1 MAMVI
6 NSNIMSL
13 NAQNQL
19 TKTNNDL
26 NTAMER
32 LTSGKRINSAA
43 DDAAG
48 LAISNR
54 MTSQVRG
61 LDQAVRNAND
71 GISLI
76 QTAEGALEEST
87 NILQRM
93 RELSIQSANG
103 TYSEGNRSTLNAE
116 VAQLKEELNR
126 ISETTSFNG
135 QKILDGSLGNVD
147 LQVGSEANET
157 IGFEIQAMDAK
168 TLGLGSTSG
177 DMLGAENTLAADT
190 TALENNSITING
202 QSILA
207 AGETWTGGTDSIG
220 ELVDKINT
228 NVRGVTAS
236 TYSEV
241 EADTAGSGVLVEGTD
256 SLTVDVTKLDGETLS
271 FSITGTETMDEVV
284 DKLNEEGG
292 GLISAS
298 INDDGKLVVSAENV
312 TDLTLTG
319 GGAAANGSDDSLGL
333 GAGADTV
340 TNTASLSLKADDGS
354 DIIVERGSTGTTA
367 DLESFGFREN
377 NQGGVIEGGEWDG
390 ATALAVGDLKINGVS
405 VGAADDAANPSL
417 QDNIDAINAVSNET
431 GVTATAFTSIEI
443 DTATNS
449 TGAGTAG
456 AFTINGVTVAA
467 GADAKISTTVA
478 EINKVSDETGITAVV
493 EGDYV
498 RLEGDVASVTFGDDA
513 GLSDNGAAFAAVLG
527 AGLAAGTDVQD
538 QLGGVKLTSESG
550 SPISVEVTADGEN
563 ATGLLNA
570 NATADGKF
578 GAAVNS
584 IDISTVNGAQKAIGI
599 IDNALDTINSTRGDL
614 GAVNNRL
621 DFTINNLSSI
631 SENVSAARSRIEDA
645 DFAKESAALSRSQ
658 VLQQAG
664 TSMLAQANAAPQQV
678 LSLLQ

>member
-168 TLGLGSTSG
+168 TLGLGSTSS
-177 DMLGAENTLAADT
+177 DVMGAASNLSAQVFEAG
-190 TALENNSITING
+190 SINVNG

-207 AGETWTGGTDSIG
+207 VGETWDGSSDEMGDLI
-220 ELVDKINT
+220 DKINT
-228 NVRGVTAS
+228 NVRGVTAG
-236 TYSEV
+236 TYAET
-241 EADTAGSGVLVEGTD
+241 TATSVGTGVLVEGTD
-256 SLTVDVTKLDGETLS
+256 TLTISLDKLDGTTAAI
-271 FSITGTETMDEVV
+271 SITGTEDMNELVT
-284 DKLNEEGG
+284 KLNEEGG
-292 GLISAS
+292 GLLNAS
-298 INDDGKLVVSAENV
+298 VGDDGKLTISAENV
-312 TDLTLTG
+312 AGIDMTT
-319 GGAAANGSDDSLGL
+319 NGSDVAAATGTL
-333 GAGADTV
+333 ADAE
-340 TNTASLSLKADDGS
+340 ASITLTSDDGEP
-354 DIIVERGSTGTTA
+354 IIVERGSTGDA
-367 DLESFGFREN
+367 DDLKNFGFREN
-377 NQGGVIEGGEWDG
+377 NVAGVIEGAAGSG
-390 ATALAVGDLKINGVS
+390 ATLASGDVTINGVK
-405 VGAADDAANPSL
+405 VGAGESGDL
-417 QDNIDAINAVSNET
+417 QDTVAAINKVSDET
-431 GVTATAFTSIEI
+431 GVTATAFTSVEI
-443 DTATNS
+443 DGSGFDDTATDDFEINGTEIVANAAAS
-449 TGAGTAG
+449 LEDVVTAINAKTADTGVTATLAGTQL
-456 AFTINGVTVAA
+456 
-467 GADAKISTTVA
+467 
-478 EINKVSDETGITAVV
+478 
-493 EGDYV
+493 
-498 RLEGDVASVTFGDDA
+498 RLEGDVAAIKINDTDAASTGTLTNTDAMFGTA
-513 GLSDNGAAFAAVLG
+513 LTSDNG
-527 AGLAAGTDVQD
+527 
-538 QLGGVKLTSESG
+538 GGVKLISDSG
-550 SPISVEVTADGEN
+550 SPISVDVNANGAA
-563 ATGLLNA
+563 ATGLLDA
-570 NATADGKF
+570 NTTANGKF

-645 DFAKESAALSRSQ
+645 DFAAESAALSRSQ

>member
-19 TKTNNDL
+19 TKSSNEL
-26 NTAMER
+26 NTSMER

-48 LAISNR
+48 LAIASR

-116 VAQLKEELNR
+116 VKQLTAELNR

-135 QKILDGSLGNVD
+135 QKILDGSLGKTS

-157 IGFEIQAMDAK
+157 ISFQIQAMDAK
-168 TLGLGSTSG
+168 TLGMGSTSS
-177 DMLGAENTLAADT
+177 DVLGAATNLTGIT
-190 TALENNSITING
+190 FENNSVTING
-202 QSILA
+202 QSIMGI
-207 AGETWTGGTDSIG
+207 GETWVEGTDELG
-220 ELVDKINT
+220 DLVDKINT

-236 TYSEV
+236 TYAEIT
-241 EADTAGSGVLVEGTD
+241 ADAAGTGVLVAGTD
-256 SLTVDVTKLDGETLS
+256 TLTITAGKNDGTNAV
-271 FSITGTETMDEVV
+271 FNITGTESLQELA
-284 DKLNEEGG
+284 DKINTESG
-292 GLISAS
+292 GLLAAS
-298 INDDGKLVVSAENV
+298 VTDDGKLSIAGENIASIAM
-312 TDLTLTG
+312 TETG
-319 GGAAANGSDDSLGL
+319 GALAAAGGYTT
-333 GAGADTV
+333 ATK
-340 TNTASLSLKADDGS
+340 TASIALTS
-354 DIIVERGSTGTTA
+354 DNGDPIVIERGSAGDSS
-367 DLESFGFREN
+367 DLEALGFREN
-377 NQGGVIEGGEWDG
+377 NKPGVIEGAAGDG
-390 ATALAVGDLKINGVS
+390 TQLASGDVTINGVK
-405 VGAADDAANPSL
+405 VGAGESGDL
-417 QDNIDAINAVSNET
+417 QDTVAAINKVSDQTGVTANAFTSVEIDVSVRTGAYTATTDFHMNGEIISSGADIDALVENINAVTKDT
-431 GVTATAFTSIEI
+431 GVTATLS
-443 DTATNS
+443 
-449 TGAGTAG
+449 GG
-456 AFTINGVTVAA
+456 
-467 GADAKISTTVA
+467 
-478 EINKVSDETGITAVV
+478 
-493 EGDYV
+493 YL
-498 RLEGDVASVTFGDDA
+498 RLEGDVSSITFGDDA
-513 GLSDNGAAFAAVLG
+513 GTADTGGA
-527 AGLAAGTDVQD
+527 LAAILDDGGTVTVADGV
-538 QLGGVKLTSESG
+538 GGVKLTSDSG
-550 SPISVEVTADGEN
+550 SPISVKLTTAGED

-584 IDISTVNGAQKAIGI
+584 IDISTVAGAQKAIGI

-614 GAVNNRL
+614 GAVSNRL

-631 SENVSAARSRIEDA
+631 SENVSAARSRVEDA
-645 DFAKESAALSRSQ
+645 DFAKESANLSRAQ

-664 TSMLAQANAAPQQV
+664 TAMLAQANAAPQQV